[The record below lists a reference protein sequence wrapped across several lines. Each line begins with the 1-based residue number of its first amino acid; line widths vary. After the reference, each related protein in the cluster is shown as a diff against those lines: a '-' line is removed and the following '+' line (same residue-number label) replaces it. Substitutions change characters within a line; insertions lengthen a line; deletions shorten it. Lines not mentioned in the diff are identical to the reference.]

1 MLKIHTCLIIGF
13 AVLLLLFTR
22 CVDEI
27 SLNDNTASEF
37 FVVDGIL
44 NYSETADSNDFV
56 VKLGISRPDLIRPI
70 PVTKGVVEIVVN
82 DKDSY
87 PLSER
92 EAGSYYLFRKDIFKV
107 GQSYKL
113 RFQANGSQYESS
125 NEVMPDSVAIQK
137 VYAEIN
143 TKGTAKTA
151 YEIFV
156 DVQDVAQKKNYY
168 RWSFTQWERQQYC
181 LFCYVPPPRNIEPCS
196 EDIYA
201 TPDVKISRNPLCD
214 GECYDILRFSPNNAV
229 SDVFFDGKTLIKKS
243 IGFIPYN
250 FHSGCLVEVK
260 QSSITPTYNVFLE
273 ILKSQAESTGGLA
286 DTPAALLVGNVK
298 NTTNATQK
306 IVGYFSVTN
315 NSKRRIWVDRK
326 DALSGGYKPLASV
339 NPPLDAPTPTP
350 PSWYPVACKPSKIRT
365 NVKPAGWQ

>member
-1 MLKIHTCLIIGF
+1 MLKIQTRLIVGF
-13 AVLLLLFTR
+13 AALLLLFTC

-27 SLNDNTASEF
+27 TLNDNVASEF

-44 NYSETADSNDFV
+44 NYSETTDSNDLV
-56 VKLGISRPDLIRPI
+56 VKLGISRADLIRPI

-113 RFQANGSQYESS
+113 RFQANGSQYESG

-143 TKGTAKTA
+143 TKGTASNA
-151 YEIFV
+151 HEIFV

-168 RWSFTQWERQQYC
+168 RWSFIQWEKQPYC
-181 LFCYVPPPRNIEPCS
+181 LYCYVALPRQPESCR
-196 EDIYA
+196 EDMIA
-201 TPDVKISRNPLCD
+201 TADSRISRNPYCD
-214 GECYDILRFSPNNAV
+214 GDCYDILYTSPNNAI
-229 SDVFFDGKTLIKKS
+229 SDVFFDGKMLIKKS
-243 IGFIPYN
+243 LGTIPYF
-250 FHSGCLVEVK
+250 FHGGCLVEIR
-260 QSSITPTYNVFLE
+260 QSSITSQYNVFLE
-273 ILKSQAESTGGLA
+273 ILKSQAENTGGLA

-298 NTTNATQK
+298 NTSNPSQK
-306 IVGYFSVTN
+306 IVGYFSITN
-315 NSKRRIWVDRK
+315 TVKRRIWLERK
-326 DALSGGYKPLASV
+326 DVTLTSLRPLITL
-339 NPPLDAPTPTP
+339 NPPLDAPVPTP

-365 NVKPAGWQ
+365 NVKPLGWQ